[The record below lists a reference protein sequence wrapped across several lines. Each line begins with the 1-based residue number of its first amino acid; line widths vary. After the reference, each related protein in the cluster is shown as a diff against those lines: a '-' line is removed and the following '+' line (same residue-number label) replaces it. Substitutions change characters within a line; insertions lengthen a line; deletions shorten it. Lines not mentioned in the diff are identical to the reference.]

1 MIPVTTG
8 WADRKWIEIVFVAQ
22 SGIIDGGHRVV
33 GNVLHRLIPRRN
45 YAAPSVARNWQ
56 DNVATLDYWVQER
69 SSPSGFVALG
79 MYVTRLHLHVLDNS
93 QSRFVDPSL

>member
-22 SGIIDGGHRVV
+22 SGIIDEHRVV

-79 MYVTRLHLHVLDNS
+79 MYVTRLGLHVLDNS

>member
-1 MIPVTTG
+1 MTTG

-79 MYVTRLHLHVLDNS
+79 MYVTRLHLHVLDK
-93 QSRFVDPSL
+93 VDS